1 MQLGIFART
10 FIRPT
15 LDAIFDAVV
24 AHELH
29 CVQFN
34 MACVGLPSLPD
45 HIENDVIACIRSEAT
60 SRVITIAAV
69 SGTYNMIHPD
79 PEQRQAGLRRLHVLA
94 SACQH
99 MGTSIITL
107 CTGTRDPQNMWRWH
121 PENTSPQ
128 AWEDLLGS
136 MEAALHI
143 AEEENIILAFEPERA
158 NVIYS
163 AARGRALLDTMQSPH
178 IKVVMDPANLIVPEN
193 KQHMHHILDEA
204 FELLGEDIVLAHA
217 KDIGHDNTFQPAGTG
232 ILDYDYYLHHLKA
245 ATIEVPLI
253 IHGLSEV
260 QVDTS
265 VQFLRAKLKGVK

>member
-10 FIRPT
+10 FTRPT
-15 LDAIFDAVV
+15 LEAIFDAVV
-24 AHELH
+24 AHDLH

-45 HIENDVIACIRSEAT
+45 HIENDVIARIRSEAT
-60 SRVITIAAV
+60 SRGIKIAAV

-79 PEQRQAGLRRLHVLA
+79 PSQRQAGLRRLRVLA
-94 SACQH
+94 SASKH

-128 AWEDLLGS
+128 AWEDLLSS

-143 AEEENIILAFEPERA
+143 AEEEGVILAFEPERA
-158 NVIYS
+158 NVINT
-163 AARGRALLDTMQSPH
+163 ATRGRALLDTMQSPRL
-178 IKVVMDPANLIVPEN
+178 KVVMDPANLIVPEN

-217 KDIGHDNTFQPAGTG
+217 KDIGPDNTFQPAGTG
-232 ILDYDYYLHHLKA
+232 ILDYDYYLHHLE
-245 ATIEVPLI
+245 ATTVEVPLI
-253 IHGLSEV
+253 IHGLSEA

-265 VQFLRAKLKGVK
+265 VRFLRAKL